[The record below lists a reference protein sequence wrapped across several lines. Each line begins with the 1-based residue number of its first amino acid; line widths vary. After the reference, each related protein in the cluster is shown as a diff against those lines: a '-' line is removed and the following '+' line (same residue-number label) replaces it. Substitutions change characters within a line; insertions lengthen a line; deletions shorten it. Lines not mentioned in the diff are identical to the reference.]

1 MIYFLKRFLIAFGV
15 VVAVTWVTF
24 TLLSLAPGDTAEIII
39 QKILVGDPEYKA
51 SEEEKEAVRDMFK
64 LRDPAYLAYFKWLLK
79 ALGGD
84 FGTSYRTGLPVA
96 EELKQRFLA
105 TFILAATSMAI
116 AGFLGITLGILALKR
131 RIFDVITSTYF
142 AIFISTPSFL
152 LAIILIV
159 IFVVNLKTFPMI
171 GFSSLSSLV
180 LPALSLAIPSSAL
193 IAQLTRTN
201 LLETLSQDFITT
213 AKSKGLEDKVILL
226 RHALRIALIPVVP
239 ILGLQFGAM
248 LSGVV
253 VVETVFSWPGVGKL
267 LVDSVDARDI
277 PVIQACVFVIAVVY
291 SAINFTVD
299 LIHRLLDPRVRLE

>member
-79 ALGGD
+79 ALSGD
-84 FGTSYRTGLPVA
+84 FGISYRTGLPVA
-96 EELKQRFLA
+96 EELKLRFLA

-131 RIFDVITSTYF
+131 RIFGVITSIYF

-159 IFVVNLKTFPMI
+159 IFVVNLKTFTMI

-253 VVETVFSWPGVGKL
+253 VVETIFSWPGVGKL

-291 SAINFTVD
+291 SATNFTVD
-299 LIHRLLDPRVRLE
+299 LIHRLLDPRVKLK